1 MKINLVHYAC
11 LFHSI
16 FVIPSTL
23 SFQMSIFPNPTS
35 EASAQFCMEENKNS
49 SKKLK
54 LLLSYI
60 KVSSLQRTS
69 KKFSFTDK

>member
-1 MKINLVHYAC
+1 
-11 LFHSI
+11 
-16 FVIPSTL
+16 
-23 SFQMSIFPNPTS
+23 MSIFPNPTS

-60 KVSSLQRTS
+60 KDSSLQRTS